1 MPATDAS
8 YTEDRGR
15 AHGALLRGNAGFA
28 DGGGGPGLAGLPH
41 GCSGSERGT
50 SGAEVGARFGA
61 RADLPRHDDHPGS
74 RTDFRPARS
83 GIPGGSM
90 LPCARP
96 ARRRE
101 PAVLG
106 ADARSRPLAAL
117 GERDGLAG
125 VVCRLKSASAR
136 STNAALGRSGAVWA
150 RAFHDHA
157 LRCDEDLLA
166 LARYIVANPVRAGL
180 VRRVGDYPFWN
191 AIWL

>member
-1 MPATDAS
+1 MGRSYGATGDLPMVAAAQGS
-8 YTEDRGR
+8 QACHMDVVAARGGHRALRRGR
-15 AHGALLRGNAGFA
+15 ASVPGQIYHVTTTTRDREPIFDLPEAAFAAAACLHAPGGLGDASLLCWVLMPDHAHWLLR
-28 DGGGGPGLAGLPH
+28 
-41 GCSGSERGT
+41 
-50 SGAEVGARFGA
+50 
-61 RADLPRHDDHPGS
+61 
-74 RTDFRPARS
+74 
-83 GIPGGSM
+83 
-90 LPCARP
+90 
-96 ARRRE
+96 
-101 PAVLG
+101 
-106 ADARSRPLAAL
+106 L

-125 VVCRLKSASAR
+125 VVCRIKSASAR